1 MIKAIYPGTFDPI
14 TVGHI
19 DVIKRAT
26 SIFDELIIAVANN
39 INKKPTFSLAERK
52 SMVTQSLK
60 EKGLTKNITIVT
72 FNGLLVE
79 LAKQHDVKILIRGLR
94 AVSDFEYE
102 FQMSCMNAKLNSDI
116 QTIFLA
122 ASDHVQFIS
131 SRFVKQIASLN
142 GDISSLVTNNII
154 PQITEKISNN

>member
-19 DVIKRAT
+19 DIIRRAT
-26 SIFDELIIAVANN
+26 SIFDELIIAIAKNDSKN
-39 INKKPTFSLAERK
+39 PLFSLEERK
-52 SMVTQSLK
+52 ELVLQSLK
-60 EKGLTKNITIVT
+60 GSSLTSNVKIIT
-72 FNGLLVE
+72 FDGLLVE
-79 LAKQHDVKILIRGLR
+79 LAKEHNTKVLIRGLR

-122 ASDHVQFIS
+122 ASDNVQFIS
-131 SRFVKQIASLN
+131 SRFVKQIAMLN
-142 GDISSLVTNNII
+142 GDISSLVTKDII
-154 PQITEKISNN
+154 PKIKNKISNL

>member
-19 DVIKRAT
+19 DIIRRAT
-26 SIFDELIIAVANN
+26 SIFDELIIAIAKNDS
-39 INKKPTFSLAERK
+39 KDPLFSLEERK
-52 SMVTQSLK
+52 ELVLQSLK
-60 EKGLTKNITIVT
+60 GNSLTSNVKIIT
-72 FNGLLVE
+72 FDGLLVE
-79 LAKQHDVKILIRGLR
+79 LAKEHNTKVLIRGLR

-122 ASDHVQFIS
+122 ASDNVQFIS
-131 SRFVKQIASLN
+131 SRFVKQIAMLN
-142 GDISSLVTNNII
+142 GDISSLVTKDII
-154 PQITEKISNN
+154 PKIKNKISNL